1 MGGINL
7 LVALALAEPP
17 VLVGPPDDL
26 RRSPV
31 VDVVSKAG
39 PAVVNISTEI
49 RVRDNP
55 FALGGSERFF
65 ERFFGGRSRSARRRE
80 SLGSGVLIDD
90 SGLVLTNEHVIARA
104 SNITVTLA
112 DRRTFEVDVVG
123 ADPSFDIAVLK
134 IRDGQS
140 LPAVELGRS
149 EDLMPGEPVV
159 AIGNPFGLSNTVTTG
174 VVSALHRSIRAE
186 KRVYEDFVQTDA
198 AINPGNSGGA
208 LLNIE
213 GRLIGINTAIYR
225 DSNGIG
231 FAIPIDKAMAV
242 VEEVLQ
248 YGEVRPAYL
257 GLRVD
262 KESGPGARVYAVA
275 PGGPADRAGIVPGD
289 WILDVGGQEVR
300 SGAQFRQIAR
310 SLIPGR
316 PSTLTVRCDREV
328 RPVDIR
334 PDELTRAQ
342 AVEIGRRRLGLRT
355 EERQGVLLITRVDP
369 RSMAAQRGI
378 RRGDLLIGALG
389 KRVRKAADFEALCA
403 VAHDAQ
409 AVSLVIGRR
418 GRSYYLTLE
427 LDPGRF

>member
-1 MGGINL
+1 MGSFTL
-7 LVALALAEPP
+7 LAALVLAQAP
-17 VLVGPPDDL
+17 VLVGPPGNL

-31 VDVVSKAG
+31 VDVVRKAG
-39 PAVVNISTEI
+39 PAVANISTEI

-55 FALGGSERFF
+55 FALGGSDRFF
-65 ERFFGGRSRSARRRE
+65 ERFFGRRGRSERRRE

-90 SGLVLTNEHVIARA
+90 SGLVLTNEHVISGA

-123 ADPSFDIAVLK
+123 ADPAFDIAVLK
-134 IRDGQS
+134 VRGGDA
-140 LPAVELGRS
+140 LPAVRLGAS
-149 EDLMPGEPVV
+149 DDLMPGEPVV

-174 VVSALHRSIRAE
+174 VVSALHRSIRADR
-186 KRVYEDFVQTDA
+186 RVYEDFVQTDA

-213 GRLIGINTAIYR
+213 GQLIGINTAIYR

-262 KESGPGARVYAVA
+262 RDSAPGARVHAVA
-275 PGGPADRAGIVPGD
+275 PGGPADRAGLASGD

-316 PSTLTVRCDREV
+316 TSTFTVRRARKA
-328 RPVDIR
+328 RPVDVL
-334 PDELTRAQ
+334 PDELTASQ
-342 AVEIGRRRLGLRT
+342 AAEIGRRRLGLRT
-355 EERQGVLLITRVDP
+355 AERRGVLVVTQVDP
-369 RSMAAQRGI
+369 RSPAGERGI

-389 KRVRKAADFEALCA
+389 KRLRDRSDFEAVCV
-403 VAHDAQ
+403 VAHDAD
-409 AVSLVIGRR
+409 AVTLVIGRR

-427 LDPGRF
+427 LDRRRF